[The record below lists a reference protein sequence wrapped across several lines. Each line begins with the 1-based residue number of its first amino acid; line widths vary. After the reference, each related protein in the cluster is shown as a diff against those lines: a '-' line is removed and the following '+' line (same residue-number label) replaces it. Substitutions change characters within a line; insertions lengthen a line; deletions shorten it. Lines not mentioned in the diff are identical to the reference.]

1 MLPHNQPK
9 AADLAKSS
17 WETHFFFIF
26 YFSSGSQ
33 GEENLSQH
41 APGRRQREKKQKKT
55 DWLNGR
61 LATFPGCFMDADALS
76 TTMLSKKTTWL
87 AWLWTEIY
95 TNMEPVVP
103 KHRAHQRQTHPSMI
117 WSTVTAQVRFGWMG
131 RKSCFCQYMRLVEK
145 FPYTV
150 YLVNKSLFVDMWV
163 GLTVKILTQLRAGK
177 HEIVCCTTGEKYRCN
192 STIENRQ

>member
-1 MLPHNQPK
+1 MHR
-9 AADLAKSS
+9 
-17 WETHFFFIF
+17 
-26 YFSSGSQ
+26 
-33 GEENLSQH
+33 GE
-41 APGRRQREKKQKKT
+41 GRGKKKQKT

-61 LATFPGCFMDADALS
+61 LATFPGCFMDADAPS
-76 TTMLSKKTTWL
+76 TTTLSKKTTWL

-103 KHRAHQRQTHPSMI
+103 KHGPTSVKLIHPWFEVPSLHRLALDGREERAASISI
-117 WSTVTAQVRFGWMG
+117 WG
-131 RKSCFCQYMRLVEK
+131 

-163 GLTVKILTQLRAGK
+163 GLTAKNTDAA
-177 HEIVCCTTGEKYRCN
+177 VCRKTWDCLLQNGEKYWCN